1 MQKVKFSVL
10 TPVKTMA
17 ETKKKTIFSLL
28 LKYKYSFIAGLFA
41 LSLVDVCQLS
51 IPLIIERV
59 VNTLTLE
66 NPNTSDITRYGLY
79 MLAIA
84 VAMAVFRFIWRFL
97 IMGAARKIEQSLRN
111 EFFDHLQSLHFDFFS
126 RRKVGDLMAHTV
138 NDIETLKFACGLGVL
153 IAYDGAFL
161 LVFIFI
167 AMLYISPELAL
178 YAFLPFPVLGVIVY
192 KFGRMI
198 EKRFQRVQ
206 DSFSELTESARES
219 ISGIK
224 VVKAYVREESEAK
237 DFSASSAHY
246 LDKNLKLI
254 NIWGVYQPLITLT
267 AGLATAIFIWF
278 GGIKT
283 ISLDITLGQF
293 AAALVYLAMLTWPM
307 MAMGWAV
314 DIIKRGTASLNRIN
328 DVLKEEPKAIYE
340 PGAVELEIKGD
351 IELRNLSYSYNGKR
365 ALNNVSM
372 HIPMGQ
378 ALGVTGA
385 TGSGKSTLFQL
396 LTRIEEPPLNSMF
409 IDSVDVRNIKRDSLR
424 DGVIYVPQETTVF
437 SGTVMD
443 NISFMNPHVTKE
455 QVMEAARVA
464 ELYDEIMAFPGGF
477 DAVVGERGLS
487 LSGGQRQRLALA
499 RAVLLK
505 PSVLVLDDVFSSLD
519 LRTESLVLRN
529 LRREMDGRT
538 LLAISS
544 RVPSIS
550 GFDRIAVFEKGSLV
564 ELGSHEELMEKEGI
578 YSGLYRIQTYE

>member
-1 MQKVKFSVL
+1 
-10 TPVKTMA
+10 MA
-17 ETKKKTIFSLL
+17 ARKKKTIFSLL
-28 LKYKYSFIAGLFA
+28 IKYKYSFLAGLFA

-51 IPLIIERV
+51 IPLVIERV
-59 VNTLTLE
+59 VNTLTQE
-66 NPNTSDITRYGLY
+66 NAKMSDITRFGLY
-79 MLAIA
+79 MVGIAI
-84 VAMAVFRFIWRFL
+84 AMAVFRFFWRFF
-97 IMGAARKIEQSLRN
+97 IMGAARRIEQSLRD
-111 EFFDHLQSLHFDFFS
+111 EFFAHLQSLHFDFFS

-153 IAYDGAFL
+153 IAYDGVFL
-161 LVFIFI
+161 LIFIFI

-178 YAFLPFPVLGVIVY
+178 YAFIPFPILAVIVY

-206 DSFSELTESARES
+206 DSFSILTESARES

-224 VVKAYVREESEAK
+224 VVKAYVREDSEIK
-237 DFSASSAHY
+237 DFGASSSDY
-246 LDKNLKLI
+246 LDKNLNLI
-254 NIWGVYQPLITLT
+254 KIWGVYQPVITFM
-267 AGLATAIFIWF
+267 AGSATAIFIWM

-283 ISLDITLGQF
+283 ISLDITVGQF

-328 DVLKEEPKAIYE
+328 DVLMEEPKSIYE
-340 PGAVELEIKGD
+340 PGSVELDIRGD
-351 IELRNLSYSYNGKR
+351 IELKNLTYSYNGVR

-372 HIPMGQ
+372 HIPAGQ

-396 LTRIEEPPLNSMF
+396 LTRIVEPPENTMF
-409 IDSVDVRNIKRDSLR
+409 IDKVDVRKINRDSLR

-437 SGTVMD
+437 SGTLMD
-443 NISFMNPHVTKE
+443 NISFMNPEVSEEEVK
-455 QVMEAARVA
+455 EAARVA

-477 DAVVGERGLS
+477 EARVGERGLS
-487 LSGGQRQRLALA
+487 LSGGQRQRLAIA
-499 RAVLLK
+499 RAVLLE
-505 PSVLVLDDVFSSLD
+505 PRVLVLDDVFSSLD

-529 LRREMDGRT
+529 LREEMDGRT

-564 ELGSHEELMEKEGI
+564 EIGSHEELMKKEGI
-578 YSGLYRIQTYE
+578 YSGLYNIQTYE